1 MTFLRKCQIWSQV
14 QGKKKKKMLLQLSR
28 KSVNLGRKISFC
40 YVVEMYVR
48 MQGLKENMI
57 SEEMV
62 ESDGKNSSLRKNRRN
77 G

>member
-1 MTFLRKCQIWSQV
+1 MLMNNIKYGLKCKERKRQ
-14 QGKKKKKMLLQLSR
+14 KMLLQLSR

-40 YVVEMYVR
+40 YMVGMYVR
-48 MQGLKENMI
+48 MQGLKEKMI

-62 ESDGKNSSLRKNRRN
+62 ENDGKNSSLRKNRRN